1 MKPELII
8 TTLIVVGCVIGLA
21 MLLKKKR
28 KNTEPIEE
36 EAKLPILKTQ
46 DDKLIAFQ
54 PIEALS
60 PEEENALIPVTDKMV
75 IQRVMDSIPKTGQV
89 AVNAA
94 NAAKAAELVNGG
106 IYQAI
111 IPQGAVLDSSRAME
125 GAFRGSYRQV
135 ANSIKGNANWVP
147 VDKSVNQLAVAN
159 AANAVMGT
167 ASMVVGQ
174 YYMAQISSQLETVN
188 SNISSISRHLDNEFY
203 SKVMQLALDVKNISE
218 FKGEI
223 FENDQERERILGK
236 LSDLESQCEQLL
248 IQTNKHLDDLS
259 KTNSSDYD
267 SYESNVRK
275 TITWYQYQKGLTD
288 ILNAISELRYGL
300 NNGVLSKEYT
310 HSKYYVLA
318 DQSFQ
323 VRKALESWHTK
334 NVERFG
340 IDTELAH
347 RDRKGL
353 NAVAWWL
360 PGRFNDEL
368 NYKSID
374 AGTAKTI
381 KRQTTDNG
389 INNMLLDDPY
399 NRDVVLIE
407 KEGKYYYLPEN
418 HNEDTD

>member
-8 TTLIVVGCVIGLA
+8 TMLIVVGCVIGLA

-28 KNTEPIEE
+28 KNTEPTEE
-36 EAKLPILKTQ
+36 EHKLPILKTQ

-259 KTNSSDYD
+259 KYPPEGMEDA
-267 SYESNVRK
+267 VK
-275 TITWYQYQKGLTD
+275 TVMIQC
-288 ILNAISELRYGL
+288 EL
-300 NNGVLSKEYT
+300 
-310 HSKYYVLA
+310 
-318 DQSFQ
+318 
-323 VRKALESWHTK
+323 W
-334 NVERFG
+334 
-340 IDTELAH
+340 
-347 RDRKGL
+347 
-353 NAVAWWL
+353 
-360 PGRFNDEL
+360 
-368 NYKSID
+368 
-374 AGTAKTI
+374 
-381 KRQTTDNG
+381 TDNV
-389 INNMLLDDPY
+389 M
-399 NRDVVLIE
+399 E
-407 KEGKYYYLPEN
+407 A
-418 HNEDTD
+418 

>member
-1 MKPELII
+1 
-8 TTLIVVGCVIGLA
+8 
-21 MLLKKKR
+21 
-28 KNTEPIEE
+28 
-36 EAKLPILKTQ
+36 
-46 DDKLIAFQ
+46 
-54 PIEALS
+54 
-60 PEEENALIPVTDKMV
+60 
-75 IQRVMDSIPKTGQV
+75 
-89 AVNAA
+89 
-94 NAAKAAELVNGG
+94 
-106 IYQAI
+106 
-111 IPQGAVLDSSRAME
+111 
-125 GAFRGSYRQV
+125 
-135 ANSIKGNANWVP
+135 
-147 VDKSVNQLAVAN
+147 
-159 AANAVMGT
+159 
-167 ASMVVGQ
+167 
-174 YYMAQISSQLETVN
+174 
-188 SNISSISRHLDNEFY
+188 
-203 SKVMQLALDVKNISE
+203 MQLALDVKNISE

-248 IQTNKHLDDLS
+248 IQTNKHLDDIS